1 MDGLT
6 FQTHTIYRDRQN
18 KVFLLL
24 VHHNPMALCSLLLAR
39 TDDGNFDPA
48 QFQPVGVDTIIA
60 MRKSGQFEELDP
72 LPEEEFRNLLNELAK
87 HVSAEDAP
95 FIQALIDQLEKK

>member
-18 KVFLLL
+18 NAVLLL
-24 VHHNPMALCSLLLAR
+24 VHHNPMALCSMLLAR
-39 TDDGNFDPA
+39 TADGNFDPA
-48 QFQPVGVDTIIA
+48 NFQPVGVDTIIA

-72 LPEEEFRNLLNELAK
+72 LPADEFRKLLDELAK
-87 HVSAEDAP
+87 HVSAEDAS
-95 FIQALIDQLEKK
+95 FIQALIEQLEKK